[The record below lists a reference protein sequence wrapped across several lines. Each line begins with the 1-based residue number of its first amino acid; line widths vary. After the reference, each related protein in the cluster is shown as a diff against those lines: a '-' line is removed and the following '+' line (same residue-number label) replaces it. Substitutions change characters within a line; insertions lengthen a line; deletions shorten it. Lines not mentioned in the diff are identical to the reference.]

1 MLIKKTLTAVAV
13 DSARDYVKERLED
26 LKKLDLDKDGV
37 KDVDQIMAVVTR
49 VGEKLKDS
57 IESTD
62 FPKLATGVE
71 HVFTGL
77 GLIGESVDRKKLA
90 ATCDDL
96 ARLYSTGQAFKARR
110 RRVKESR
117 KVESNLEQV
126 LGNLKQVLEWS
137 TSQFIARIAGSK
149 PWLHAQVR

>member
-1 MLIKKTLTAVAV
+1 MLIKRTLTAVAV
-13 DSARDYVKERLED
+13 DSARDYVKERLAE
-26 LKKLDLDKDGV
+26 LKQLDLDKDGV
-37 KDVDQIMAVVTR
+37 KDVDQIMAVVNR

-71 HVFTGL
+71 QVFTGL

-96 ARLYSTGQAFKARR
+96 AIGFTQ
-110 RRVKESR
+110 
-117 KVESNLEQV
+117 
-126 LGNLKQVLEWS
+126 LGKLLKLGVAEMKNQE
-137 TSQFIARIAGSK
+137 K
-149 PWLHAQVR
+149 